1 MNSSVTWNTDKGEV
15 IITKLGQSIVYQ
27 LYISN
32 MKKRFISIICAMF
45 YCFASFAFSTQFM
58 SVDFDKMEL
67 TYDGKTYELVEV
79 KKKQRQNWREVT
91 YLCIDKDLH
100 AVAFRLF
107 VTDDGDFIR
116 IQKYTSKK

>member
-1 MNSSVTWNTDKGEV
+1 
-15 IITKLGQSIVYQ
+15 
-27 LYISN
+27 
-32 MKKRFISIICAMF
+32 MKKRFITTICAMF
-45 YCFASFAFSTQFM
+45 YFLASFASFNTQYL

-79 KKKQRQNWREVT
+79 KNKQRQNWREVT

>member
-1 MNSSVTWNTDKGEV
+1 
-15 IITKLGQSIVYQ
+15 
-27 LYISN
+27 
-32 MKKRFISIICAMF
+32 MKKRFITTICAMF

-91 YLCIDKDLH
+91 YLCIDTDLH